1 MNPYLDIVC
10 RSSAVYFFMI
20 GAIRFFGKKELSQLN
35 TTDIILVLLIS
46 NAVQNAMVGTNASLE
61 GGLLAAFVLF
71 VLNFVAKKLLFK
83 SEKFRSFI
91 YQKPEILIRNGQVD
105 FKILANL
112 EITSDELDEVI
123 REHGVETYKNVK
135 LAIMEIDGNI
145 SIISNELKEMQ
156 TFHKRKIHKSL
167 GTKN

>member
-1 MNPYLDIVC
+1 MNPYLDIIC

-20 GAIRFFGKKELSQLN
+20 LAIRFFGKKELSQLN

-71 VLNFVAKKLLFK
+71 TLNFVAKKVLFK
-83 SEKFRSFI
+83 SEKFRNFI
-91 YQKPEILIRNGQVD
+91 YQKPEILIRNGQID
-105 FKILANL
+105 FKILTKL
-112 EITSDELDEVI
+112 EITSNELDEVI
-123 REHGVETYKNVK
+123 REHGVESYKNVK

-145 SIISNELKEMQ
+145 SIISSELREIQ

>member
-91 YQKPEILIRNGQVD
+91 YQKSEILIRNGQVD